1 MNNLEIIEK
10 IKEIQTKHNLRLDNL
25 NTYIKR
31 HYPDVYDEL
40 NKHTEFLNKFKVVKN
55 GKLGDISII
64 ERMYCLQHNLT
75 DRPKCAVC
83 KEKYVRFISNENR
96 YAEWC
101 SIRCSCKDKRT
112 IAKGKKTR
120 LERYGDENYV
130 NSDKTTKTKIEKYG
144 NDYFQQWVNTTQD
157 TKLKRYGNK
166 NFVNVEKC
174 KETKLKKHG
183 SKNYNNIEKC
193 LMTKEERYGDK
204 FYNNNKQIS
213 QTKANWTEEKR
224 QEINEK
230 RENTN
235 INKYGVKYLTQLD
248 SVYERIRHTNLEKYG
263 VESVLQLDSCKNRS
277 IEVLHEKSWK
287 NLIKN
292 TEYIPLF
299 TKDEYYKN
307 NSKSTIWKW
316 KHATCETE
324 FESRYNQLIR
334 DGIACPKCYPR
345 MVTGISKDE
354 RSLLD
359 FIKTIYSGKIEVNT
373 KQIITP
379 YELDI
384 YIPEKK
390 IAIEY
395 DGLFWH
401 RAERPED
408 KYRHL
413 NKTEMCE
420 KLGIHLIHIFE
431 NEWLFKTNVVK
442 NRLANLLGNYEKTIY
457 ARKCEVKEID
467 YNTSI
472 EFLTKYH
479 IQELTNAKINLG
491 LFYDTELIAIMT
503 FAKPRFSKKYEYEL
517 LQFCVKGHYHIIG
530 AAGKLLKY
538 FERNY
543 KPKSLISYADRRWTM
558 NNAKSIYNL
567 IGMICDHISDPDY
580 KYFTTT
586 TRILES
592 RVKYQKHKLKNL
604 LEIFDPNKTEY
615 ENMRDN
621 GYFRIFD
628 CGNLVFVKN
637 Y

>member
-1 MNNLEIIEK
+1 MTNLEIIEK
-10 IKEIQTKHNLRLDNL
+10 IKEIQAKHNLRLDNL

-40 NKHTEFLNKFKVVKN
+40 NKHTAFLNKFKVVKN
-55 GKLGDISII
+55 GKMGDISII

-83 KEKYVRFISNENR
+83 KENYVRFISNENR

-130 NSDKTTKTKIEKYG
+130 NSDKITKTKIERYG
-144 NDYFQQWVNTTQD
+144 DDYFQQWVNTTQD

-174 KETKLKKHG
+174 KETKLKRYG
-183 SKNYNNIEKC
+183 SKTYNNIEKC
-193 LMTKEERYGDK
+193 LTTKEERYGDK

-224 QEINEK
+224 QEINDKRVATVLDKYHVESVAQLAEVREK
-230 RENTN
+230 TKNT
-235 INKYGVKYLTQLD
+235 I
-248 SVYERIRHTNLEKYG
+248 LEKYG
-263 VESVLQLDSCKNRS
+263 VESVFQLKKCRDEGRLALS
-277 IEVLHEKSWK
+277 EKSWE

-292 TEYIPLF
+292 PNYIPLF
-299 TKDEYYKN
+299 SKDDYFRN
-307 NSKSTIWKW
+307 TDKSVVWKW
-316 KHATCETE
+316 KHAICGTE
-324 FESRYNQLIR
+324 FESKYTQLIR

-345 MVTGISKDE
+345 MITGISKEE
-354 RSLLD
+354 RLLLD
-359 FIKTIYSGKIEVNT
+359 FIKTLYSGKIEVNT

-395 DGLFWH
+395 DGLYWH
-401 RAERPED
+401 RAEQSED
-408 KYRHL
+408 KFRQL

-431 NEWLFKTNVVK
+431 NEWLFKTDIVK
-442 NRLANLLGNYEKTIY
+442 NRLANLFGCYEKTIY
-457 ARKCEVKEID
+457 ARNCEVKEINYHD
-467 YNTSI
+467 ASTFTS
-472 EFLTKYH
+472 LYH
-479 IQELTNAKINLG
+479 IQSFVSAKINLG
-491 LFYDTELIAIMT
+491 LFYNNELVAVMT
-503 FAKPRFSKKYEYEL
+503 FTNPRFSKKYEYEL
-517 LQFCVKGHYHIIG
+517 LRFCVKGRYHIIG
-530 AAGKLLKY
+530 AAGKLLKC
-538 FERNY
+538 FERTY
-543 KPKSLISYADRRWTM
+543 KPKSLISYADRKWTM
-558 NNAKSIYNL
+558 NNSNSVYSS
-567 IGMICDHISDPDY
+567 IGMYFDHISKPDY
-580 KYFTTT
+580 KYFNAS
-586 TRILES
+586 RKLES
-592 RVKYQKHKLKNL
+592 RLKYQKHKLKDL
-604 LEIFDPNKTEY
+604 LKNFDPNKTEY